1 MLSVPA
7 IVGIIIGACFVLFI
21 VYAICVRISNVKRFD
36 KLFGSNH
43 KKVMQERKDL
53 NFIEPQHKTNEIE
66 TKIENKDQPVIED
79 YTEDQILTNDFMD
92 SFDFSKN
99 NEINKLDKSHM
110 TRKYDQIMSRFDSLT
125 ANPRQRMDPTF
136 SRQKASYL
144 KDEEEDDDFESFM
157 NEHSYGRL
165 LADKTLYDQIQ
176 DLSPEMKAL
185 IFSGIFRP
193 YNETDTKNV

>member
-1 MLSVPA
+1 
-7 IVGIIIGACFVLFI
+7 
-21 VYAICVRISNVKRFD
+21 
-36 KLFGSNH
+36 
-43 KKVMQERKDL
+43 
-53 NFIEPQHKTNEIE
+53 
-66 TKIENKDQPVIED
+66 
-79 YTEDQILTNDFMD
+79 MD

-99 NEINKLDKSHM
+99 NEINKLDKSQM